1 MGAADSPVI
10 EIVFNTD
17 PYIDS
22 HRPFGSTSVYINV
35 EVPRDGAVM
44 NTPGDYII
52 TRSCFTHSSHTATN
66 RLLSEARDHAHE
78 GDAAP
83 HGAGTSATH
92 ACPRWTCVPDRTIDS
107 HRL

>member
-10 EIVFNTD
+10 ETVFNTD

-44 NTPGDYII
+44 TFP
-52 TRSCFTHSSHTATN
+52 C
-66 RLLSEARDHAHE
+66 
-78 GDAAP
+78 
-83 HGAGTSATH
+83 
-92 ACPRWTCVPDRTIDS
+92 
-107 HRL
+107 

>member
-44 NTPGDYII
+44 NTPGDYNLHALPYTDHEPTVTGMG
-52 TRSCFTHSSHTATN
+52 TRHNNVTSRAGRGVASPQ
-66 RLLSEARDHAHE
+66 RLPL
-78 GDAAP
+78 
-83 HGAGTSATH
+83 
-92 ACPRWTCVPDRTIDS
+92 VDS
-107 HRL
+107 P

>member
-1 MGAADSPVI
+1 MFLVFVRRACRLDGISRPLHRDRVSDGSALWDAMGAADSPVI

-44 NTPGDYII
+44 NMPGDYIYI
-52 TRSCFTHSSHTATN
+52 FSTFPHLPSTPPHDLASRSYIGIS
-66 RLLSEARDHAHE
+66 
-78 GDAAP
+78 
-83 HGAGTSATH
+83 
-92 ACPRWTCVPDRTIDS
+92 
-107 HRL
+107 

>member
-1 MGAADSPVI
+1 MWDAMGAADSPVI

-44 NTPGDYII
+44 NTPGDY
-52 TRSCFTHSSHTATN
+52 N
-66 RLLSEARDHAHE
+66 
-78 GDAAP
+78 
-83 HGAGTSATH
+83 
-92 ACPRWTCVPDRTIDS
+92 
-107 HRL
+107 

>member
-1 MGAADSPVI
+1 MQTGRDQSASPRDRVSDGSALWDAMGAADSPVI

-44 NTPGDYII
+44 NMPGDY
-52 TRSCFTHSSHTATN
+52 
-66 RLLSEARDHAHE
+66 
-78 GDAAP
+78 
-83 HGAGTSATH
+83 
-92 ACPRWTCVPDRTIDS
+92 TCSICS
-107 HRL
+107 KKI